1 MGKNEKTPITV
12 NDKEYIIEDMTD
24 GQKILLNHVNDLGR
38 KMDNARF
45 NLDQLAVGRDAFVA
59 RLADSLENPE
69 EAEAEEEKA
78 TLHSIVMSLIDKK
91 KANGK

>member
-12 NDKEYIIEDMTD
+12 NDIEYNVEDMTD
-24 GQKILLNHVNDLGR
+24 EQKALLNHVNDLGR

-59 RLADSLENPE
+59 RLANSLENPE
-69 EAEAEEEKA
+69 EAEAEAEEA
-78 TLHSIVMSLIDKK
+78 EVV
-91 KANGK
+91 N